1 MNGQQDTDQTAGLEV
16 QIRRTLLRRAESLEV
31 TSADEERMKRSVHQ
45 RIEEESGMRKWSARK
60 IAVVAAAACVLGSMT
75 AVAAG
80 KITHVSSHSYH
91 TNDFTYEKLG
101 ETEERLGFA
110 TKAPEAFNNGY
121 RFSVGVPVEQSGMD
135 EEGNPVE
142 MGEAVSLT
150 YKKKGQPDLFGS
162 VEKSGPYGISGQAD
176 QVFDHNGI
184 AIEFSEYEYR
194 MVPPDYQVSEAEQAM
209 VDAGELVIA
218 YGSRKVENKVY
229 QSLSWEEGGVHYN
242 MDVFDSDLTAD
253 QMAGMAV
260 EIIEGHS

>member
-110 TKAPEAFNNGY
+110 TKAPEAFSNGY

-142 MGEAVSLT
+142 MGE
-150 YKKKGQPDLFGS
+150 
-162 VEKSGPYGISGQAD
+162 KSDRSH
-176 QVFDHNGI
+176 V
-184 AIEFSEYEYR
+184 
-194 MVPPDYQVSEAEQAM
+194 V
-209 VDAGELVIA
+209 L
-218 YGSRKVENKVY
+218 
-229 QSLSWEEGGVHYN
+229 
-242 MDVFDSDLTAD
+242 
-253 QMAGMAV
+253 
-260 EIIEGHS
+260 

>member
-101 ETEERLGFA
+101 RRRKGWDLQQKRRKLSA
-110 TKAPEAFNNGY
+110 TDTDSALVFLWN
-121 RFSVGVPVEQSGMD
+121 SPVW
-135 EEGNPVE
+135 
-142 MGEAVSLT
+142 T
-150 YKKKGQPDLFGS
+150 RKGTLWKWGRPF
-162 VEKSGPYGISGQAD
+162 P
-176 QVFDHNGI
+176 
-184 AIEFSEYEYR
+184 
-194 MVPPDYQVSEAEQAM
+194 
-209 VDAGELVIA
+209 
-218 YGSRKVENKVY
+218 
-229 QSLSWEEGGVHYN
+229 
-242 MDVFDSDLTAD
+242 
-253 QMAGMAV
+253 
-260 EIIEGHS
+260 